1 MTNILSKGNIF
12 QLIKYGISGG
22 VGAVIDFSLYTLIIT
37 TTQLNFLIANFIS
50 FSLGTIVVYYFQK
63 NWTFQYN
70 KKPQDYVITKFIS
83 VVIITFILNNIILI
97 ICVNFLL
104 INPISS
110 KIIQIIISFFWGY
123 SINKIFVFKVKDD
136 DS

>member
-1 MTNILSKGNIF
+1 MTNILSRGNIF

-22 VGAVIDFSLYTLIIT
+22 IGAVIDFSLYTLIIT
-37 TTQLNFLIANFIS
+37 TTQLNYLIANIIS

-63 NWTFQYN
+63 NWTFQYQ
-70 KKPQDYVITKFIS
+70 KKLQDYVITKFIS

-123 SINKIFVFKVKDD
+123 SINKLFVFKVKDNH
-136 DS
+136 S